1 MPYYVKVTKEVRD
14 ALLSPD
20 VSVTKAKDGNYI
32 LYQTALA
39 DVKGVTLSER
49 VAYVGGVLLTQL
61 QAKREMSGEIC
72 GKCHTPKAYGGS
84 DEPEGMGGIPSAGAT
99 DEDNDKVTD
108 SPEESEAAGNS
119 EEDGA
124 ADNPE
129 EGEMIDNP
137 EESEVDDE

>member
-14 ALLSPD
+14 ALLPPE

-39 DVKGVTLSER
+39 GVKGATLSER

-61 QAKREMSGEIC
+61 QAKQEMNGEIC

-84 DEPEGMGGIPSAGAT
+84 DEPEGVGGIPSAGAT
-99 DEDNDKVTD
+99 DEASDKV
-108 SPEESEAAGNS
+108 S
-119 EEDGA
+119 
-124 ADNPE
+124 DNQ
-129 EGEMIDNP
+129 
-137 EESEVDDE
+137 EESEVSDE

>member
-14 ALLSPD
+14 ALLPPE

-39 DVKGVTLSER
+39 GVKGATLSER

-61 QAKREMSGEIC
+61 QTKQEMSGEVC

-84 DEPEGMGGIPSAGAT
+84 DEPEGMGAVPSAGAT
-99 DEDNDKVTD
+99 DEDSDKV
-108 SPEESEAAGNS
+108 SGNQ
-119 EEDGA
+119 EEDKA
-124 ADNPE
+124 T
-129 EGEMIDNP
+129 DNP
-137 EESEVDDE
+137 EESEVSDE